1 MSQAPAQG
9 RSAASWIARLK
20 ATVFCLAFGTAAGAV
35 ASLILVAAL
44 FTLARFRADGM
55 LQPPVTI
62 LAMVVTGLVAQ
73 VVVVR
78 ASERRAPRVAT
89 VLSLVAAWLGLAAG
103 EAMAAV
109 HAEKAIEAF
118 ARGDV
123 VSIIGG
129 ALGAAMG
136 VWMGAS
142 LIGWR
147 VKPAGARAQA
157 VESDQQAGLAS
168 VRRPLVALVKASP
181 AAPRPYAGPTRTK
194 VSLKAIE
201 HVCPICADDAN
212 PIRRQGPDVW
222 VCSTCGAWHHVDCWR
237 NNGQS
242 CGVLGQH

>member
-1 MSQAPAQG
+1 MNQAPAEG
-9 RSAASWIARLK
+9 RAAASWLARLK
-20 ATVFCLAFGTAAGAV
+20 ATVACLAFGTAAGAV
-35 ASLILVAAL
+35 ASLILVAAM

-89 VLSLVAAWLGLAAG
+89 VLSLGAAWMGLAAG

-109 HAEKAIEAF
+109 HAEKAVEAF
-118 ARGDV
+118 LRGDV
-123 VSIIGG
+123 VSIVGG

-147 VKPAGARAQA
+147 VRPAAARSQA
-157 VESDQQAGLAS
+157 VAEPDA
-168 VRRPLVALVKASP
+168 RRPMVALVKAGPS
-181 AAPRPYAGPTRTK
+181 APRPYSGPTRTK

-201 HVCPICADDAN
+201 HVCPICADDGN

-222 VCSTCGAWHHVDCWR
+222 VCPTCGAWHHVDCWR
-237 NNGQS
+237 QNGQA